1 MRRTEIAALF
11 LFLAAAAGCG
21 SPQAVPVER
30 ADLEELTKLLE
41 QVNKEIEEVAGASVP
56 LSEHPRPD
64 FERPD
69 WKNLNGSWLF
79 GFDPNNVGE
88 GEAWSTAGSRPFPL
102 NITVPFP
109 WGSKLSGVG
118 SDADIG
124 WYGKALIVP
133 KAWKGKR
140 LFLCIGAA
148 DWHTTAWLNGRLLGR
163 HQGGYTPFEFELT
176 PHLSEDGVDRLVLRI
191 DDTAHPFKL
200 EGKQGY
206 GAARGIWQTAYLEA
220 RAPIHLKRLHFVPDI
235 DAGKVEVR
243 SRISESAPED
253 LSLTLRFLNGGLP
266 EATATVKKGETEARF
281 EVAVPSARLWS
292 PEDPFLYEVEAS
304 LAGPG
309 GADRLKTYFGMRKI
323 SVTKLP
329 GTDFPWIALN
339 NKPFYFQMAL
349 DQAYH
354 PDGFYTFPT
363 DEFMREEILRSRRI
377 GLNALRVHVKVEI
390 PRKLYWADRLGL
402 LIMADVPNSW
412 GEPDERMRAEADFA
426 LRGMI
431 ERDFNHPSIWSWV
444 VFNETWGLFSKGKV
458 YAPETQA
465 WVRSM
470 YGLAKSLDPTRLVE
484 DNSPCNNDHVETDLN
499 TWHAYL
505 PGYEW
510 REKLDQI
517 SRDTAPGSAWNYAK
531 GFAQDGDPNMNSEC
545 GNVWGYEGS
554 TGDVDWSWDY
564 HIMMN
569 EFRRH
574 PKICG
579 WLYTEHHD
587 VINEW
592 NGYFR
597 FDRSPKVTGLS
608 QVVPGMSLRDL
619 HGPFYIAPGSELC
632 VAAKPGDT
640 VRVPLWAS
648 FLAGSSPSPELVL
661 RSSLTTWDGLGRRE
675 TQLLAARR
683 IVFEPWMSKEIE
695 PIDVTLP
702 AKRGLSVLG
711 LSLEDPTGA
720 VLHRNFTTFL
730 AGVDPVPRDEVL
742 DVEGKKIRALRIAP
756 ASYKRAEW
764 SQGQWNVLDGL
775 KVNGA
780 GSGFFEYRLP
790 WPEGLDPAAVAS
802 ASFRAEL
809 GAKQLFTKDRTDA
822 QKQEGD
828 FMRGKGTADPSLNPN
843 SYPMTDAVRFPSA
856 VRVRVNGEPLGVFDL
871 DDDPADH
878 RGILSW
884 HSQKRDKKLREAGSY
899 GSLVA
904 VPITESALKAAA
916 AAKEIVLRLEVDPA
930 LPGGLAIYGERF
942 GRYPLDP
949 TVLFVLK

>member
-1 MRRTEIAALF
+1 MRRTEIAVLLLF
-11 LFLAAAAGCG
+11 AATAGCG
-21 SPQAVPVER
+21 SPPGRSVESE
-30 ADLEELTKLLE
+30 DTKELAELLE
-41 QVNKEIEEVAGASVP
+41 RVNEAIENAARTPIP
-56 LSEHPRPD
+56 LPEHPRPD

-69 WKNLNGSWLF
+69 WENLNGSWLF
-79 GFDPNNVGE
+79 GFDPKNVGE
-88 GEAWSTAGSRPFPL
+88 TEGWAAAGSRPFPL

-109 WGSKLSGVG
+109 WGSRLSGVG
-118 SDADIG
+118 NDADIG
-124 WYGKALIVP
+124 WYGKALLVP
-133 KAWKGKR
+133 EEWKAKR
-140 LFLCIGAA
+140 VFLCIGAA

-176 PHLSEDGVDRLVLRI
+176 PHLSKEGIDRLVLRI

-206 GAARGIWQTAYLEA
+206 GPARGIWQTAYLEA
-220 RAPIHLKRLHFVPDI
+220 RAPIHFKKLHFVPDT

-243 SRISESAPED
+243 SRISEKAPED
-253 LSLTLRFLNGGLP
+253 LLLTLRFLTGGLP
-266 EATATVKKGETEARF
+266 DATATVKKGETEVRF
-281 EVAVPSARLWS
+281 DVVVPSARLWS

-309 GADRLKTYFGMRKI
+309 GVDRLKTYFGMRKI

-329 GTDFPWIALN
+329 GTDHPWVALN

-354 PDGFYTFPT
+354 PDGFYTFPS
-363 DEFMREEILRSRRI
+363 DDFMREEVLRSRRI

-412 GEPDERMRAEADFA
+412 GEPDERMRAEAEFA

-458 YAPETQA
+458 YAPETQE

-470 YGLAKSLDPTRLVE
+470 YRLAKSLDATRLVE
-484 DNSPCNNDHVETDLN
+484 DNSPCNYDHVETDLN

-510 REKLDQI
+510 RERLDQI
-517 SRDTAPGSAWNYAK
+517 TRDTTPGSAWNYAK
-531 GFAQDGDPNMNSEC
+531 GFVQDADPNMNSEC

-564 HIMMN
+564 HIMLN

-608 QVVPGMSLRDL
+608 QLVPGMSLRDL
-619 HGPFYIAPGSELC
+619 HGPFYIAPGTEMC
-632 VAAKPGDT
+632 VEAKPGDK
-640 VRVPLWAS
+640 VVVPLWAS
-648 FLAGSSPSPELVL
+648 LLADTAPAPELVL
-661 RSSLTTWDGLGRRE
+661 RSSLTTWDAYGSRATQPLAPRRV
-675 TQLLAARR
+675 T
-683 IVFEPWMSKEIE
+683 FEPWMSNEIE
-695 PIDVTLP
+695 PLEVMLP
-702 AKRGLSVLG
+702 SKRGLSLLA

-730 AGVDPVPRDEVL
+730 AGGDPAPRDETIEI
-742 DVEGKKIRALRIAP
+742 EGKNVRALRVAP
-756 ASYKRAEW
+756 ASFKKAEW

-780 GSGFFEYRLP
+780 GSGYFEYRLP
-790 WPEGLDPAAVAS
+790 WPEGLDPASVAS

-809 GAKQLFTKDRTDA
+809 SAKQLFSKDRKDGA
-822 QKQEGD
+822 KQEGD

-843 SYPMTDAVRFPSA
+843 SYPMTDTVRFPSA
-856 VRVRVNGEPLGVFDL
+856 VRVRVNGEPLGVADVE
-871 DDDPADH
+871 DDPADH

-899 GSLVA
+899 GYLVSML
-904 VPITESALKAAA
+904 ITARALQAAA

-930 LPGGLAIYGERF
+930 LPGGLAVYGERF

-949 TVLFVLK
+949 TVVFLLR